1 VHTLLN
7 IADVQHTD
15 GSVPDTAPYS
25 VGNPAADPSWGHAY
39 PEITWRM
46 FQHYNDT
53 ALVKQHYAGVQGWV
67 DYLTSRA
74 EKSGLANMYFFYGD
88 WVTPMHYPVTNSS
101 LISAFSYLSDV
112 QIMITLS
119 KILDNQ
125 TNVDKYTKLY
135 DQLATEFHAAFYN
148 PQMNGYAEGYQTANA
163 LALKLPNVV
172 PSNLRA
178 SVLKALVDNIV
189 NNNNHMTGGI
199 ICAAALFPVLT
210 EAGYHDL
217 AVTVATQT
225 TYPSYGFMFNNAVQN
240 ATTMW
245 ETFYSFLNGSAGDNS
260 LNHHMFN
267 SIGAWF
273 YRYLAGIQLNGF
285 NEDLIIH
292 PRLTTLLLNVDAEV
306 HTING
311 PILVS
316 WHRYVDD
323 NTVTYDVTIPYALH
337 SIITFEPITPTAHC
351 ISIEESGTLI
361 WHRSSS
367 VVDTNNNG
375 IVWLRPNSNIEG
387 AMNVRVEGGLY
398 HWKVQ
403 WN

>member
-1 VHTLLN
+1 
-7 IADVQHTD
+7 
-15 GSVPDTAPYS
+15 
-25 VGNPAADPSWGHAY
+25 
-39 PEITWRM
+39 
-46 FQHYNDT
+46 
-53 ALVKQHYAGVQGWV
+53 
-67 DYLTSRA
+67 
-74 EKSGLANMYFFYGD
+74 
-88 WVTPMHYPVTNSS
+88 
-101 LISAFSYLSDV
+101 
-112 QIMITLS
+112 MITLS